1 MTVHPAL
8 AIVAGVIPIAALAL
22 FASSRTAAPLAD
34 LLEQRAQTALSAN
47 GADTVRVSFATRAGS
62 PSRHAILT
70 AVGDTGEGERARIAQ
85 LVANVPG
92 VGGAFWSDGTM
103 IAESGETPAAPLHCQ
118 DDVEAL
124 LEARTIRFEESS
136 TALSAES
143 GELIDEVAAALRPCV
158 GAVIAITGHT
168 DSSGPPDV
176 NSALSLAR
184 ANAVRE
190 VLVERGIPRAGLIT
204 DGMGS
209 REPVEGLEPADP
221 ANRRIEFSVLAQAE
235 LTPTPID
242 TPGAR

>member
-1 MTVHPAL
+1 MTIHPAL
-8 AIVAGVIPIAALAL
+8 VILAGALATAALAL
-22 FASSRTAAPLAD
+22 VGAGQTAAPLARK
-34 LLEQRAQTALSAN
+34 LEQRTQAMLAATGTEAI
-47 GADTVRVSFATRAGS
+47 RVSFATRAGS

-70 AVGDTGEGERARIAQ
+70 AIGNPGEGERARIAQ
-85 LVANVPG
+85 AVSAVPG

-103 IAESGETPAAPLHCQ
+103 IAESGETPAAPMHCQ

-124 LEARTIRFEESS
+124 LQARTIRFEESS

-158 GAVIAITGHT
+158 GAVISITGHT

-190 VLVERGIPRAGLIT
+190 ALVERGIPRQGLMT
-204 DGMGS
+204 EGMGS
-209 REPVEGLEPADP
+209 REPVDGLEPSDP
-221 ANRRIEFSVLAQAE
+221 ANRRIEFAVIARAE
-235 LTPTPID
+235 LKPTPID